1 MRTLQDYRAAK
12 NLKQVEVAKAMKVG
26 QSTVAT
32 WEAGLAYPRAKQMLK
47 LAKLLGIDVADVIKS
62 ISNSKEKRDRE

>member
-1 MRTLQDYRAAK
+1 MRTLQDYRTAK
-12 NLKQVEVAKAMKVG
+12 NLKQVEVAKALKVG

-32 WEAGLAYPRAKQMLK
+32 WEAGLTYPRAGHMLK

-62 ISNSKEKRDRE
+62 ITRSREVREQR